1 MRLSVSGN
9 KQKGKPMKIDRA
21 LDGLII
27 RCFENST
34 FAFVSI
40 SSESLLTGA
49 VERSLGICACSIVSA
64 TVVGIS
70 STFIDVLYEI
80 NRTYH
85 GHDDE

>member
-1 MRLSVSGN
+1 
-9 KQKGKPMKIDRA
+9 MKIDGA

-49 VERSLGICACSIVSA
+49 VERSLGICASSIVSV

-70 STFIDVLYEI
+70 STFINV
-80 NRTYH
+80 
-85 GHDDE
+85 